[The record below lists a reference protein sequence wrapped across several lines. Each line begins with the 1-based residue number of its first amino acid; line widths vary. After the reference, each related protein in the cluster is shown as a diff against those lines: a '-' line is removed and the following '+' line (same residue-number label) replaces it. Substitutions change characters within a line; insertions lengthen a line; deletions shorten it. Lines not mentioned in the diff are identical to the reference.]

1 MMPSWIESVFA
12 FLFKYRPEVFEKG
25 DLVFG
30 APSSVMFLL
39 ALGLLIGGP
48 AVMTYA
54 GVRGKSTRRDR
65 WILSGLRVASLVVL
79 VLCLFRPMLLLS
91 DAVPQRN
98 FVAVLLDDSKSMTI
112 ADKAG
117 RPRGAFEVAAFA
129 PESTLLTELRRK
141 FQVRLFRV
149 NASAE
154 RIESTRGLTFEA
166 QQTHIGDALERVR
179 QELESVPVSGIVLV
193 SDGADNSRAPIG
205 DQLLSLRARSIPVFT
220 VGVGEERF
228 EKDIEI
234 RRVEAPHAV
243 MRGSAVAADV
253 LIRQRGYSGRRLP
266 ILVEDDGRIV
276 AADSIWMPNDGEVAP
291 IRISVFLNRAG
302 ARALTFRI
310 PLQAGEQ
317 VTQNNAAVAL
327 VDVRQRRERILY
339 VEGEPRYEAR
349 FIRAAVKA
357 DSNLQLVTMQ
367 RTAEDKFLRL
377 DVNTGE
383 ELVRGFPTTREE
395 LFSYR
400 SIVLG
405 SIEASFFS
413 QEQMKMLSEFVSVR
427 GGGMLFLGG
436 RRAFAEG
443 GYAGTPLADVMPV
456 IIEGP
461 PVPDS
466 LTFFADL
473 KATVT
478 PPGRSAA
485 VTQIAATPAQ
495 ADARWRTLPAITSVN
510 YIRRVKPGAITILQG
525 VLPPTGRAGWPT
537 QKLDT
542 YTQPVLAYQRFGR
555 GLSIAM
561 PVQDSYQWQMDPA
574 ADSTDISYQTF
585 WRQLLRQLTADV
597 PGPLQLS
604 VPTDQVM
611 VGQPATIRATV
622 TDSLYVPRN
631 DAQVMMHVTGGVA
644 GSPDVPMEWVVDRD
658 GEYRATFTPTTNGL
672 QVVRVE
678 VTDSTGRRL
687 SDSVVVRVGDMNAEY
702 VDAEM
707 RPSLLERIA
716 DETGGKFYR
725 PDRVSTLVEDLAMSK
740 NGVTVVNQMDL
751 WDMPFL
757 FLLLVALVSAE
768 WAYRRARGLA

>member
-1 MMPSWIESVFA
+1 MPSWIESVFA

-30 APSSVMFLL
+30 APSSVIFLL
-39 ALGLLIGGP
+39 GLGLLIGAP

-91 DAVPQRN
+91 DAIPQRN
-98 FVAVLLDDSKSMTI
+98 FVAVVLDDSKSMTI
-112 ADKAG
+112 ADRGKE
-117 RPRGAFEVAAFA
+117 PRAAFEVGTFA
-129 PESTLLTELRRK
+129 PESTLLTALRKK
-141 FQVRLFRV
+141 FQVRLFRM

-154 RIESTRGLTFEA
+154 RIESTKGLTFEA
-166 QQTHIGDALERVR
+166 QQSHLGDAVERVR

-193 SDGADNSRAPIG
+193 TDGADNSRVPIG

-228 EKDIEI
+228 DKDIEI
-234 RRVEAPHAV
+234 RRVEAPHTV
-243 MRGSAVAADV
+243 MRGSAITADI
-253 LIRQRGYSGRRLP
+253 LIRQRGFSGRRLP
-266 ILVEDDGRIV
+266 LIVEDGGRIV
-276 AADSIWMPNDGEVAP
+276 AADTIAMPADGDVAP
-291 IRISVFLNRAG
+291 LRVSVFLNTAG

-310 PLQAGEQ
+310 PVQGGEQ
-317 VTQNNAAVAL
+317 VTQNNEAVTL
-327 VDVRQRRERILY
+327 VDVRQRREQILY
-339 VEGEPRYEAR
+339 IEGEPRYEAR
-349 FIRAAVKA
+349 FVRAAVKA
-357 DSNLQLVTMQ
+357 DSNLQLITMQ

-377 DVNTGE
+377 DVNSGE
-383 ELVRGFPTTREE
+383 QLVTGFPKTREE
-395 LFSYR
+395 LFGFR
-400 SIVLG
+400 AIVMG

-413 QEQMKMLSEFVSVR
+413 QEQMKMLADFVSVR

-443 GYAGTPLADVMPV
+443 GYTGTPLAEVMPV
-456 IIEGP
+456 VIEGP
-461 PVPDS
+461 PVADS

-473 KATVT
+473 KAMVT
-478 PPGRSAA
+478 PPGRSSSI
-485 VTQIAATPAQ
+485 TQIAQTVAK
-495 ADARWRTLPAITSVN
+495 ADERWRTLPNVTTVN
-510 YIRRVKPGAITILQG
+510 YIRRVKPGAITLLQG
-525 VLPPTGRAGWPT
+525 VKPDSGRAGWPS
-537 QKLDT
+537 QRLDS
-542 YTQPVLAYQRFGR
+542 YTQPVLVTERFGR
-555 GLSIAM
+555 GVSMAL
-561 PVQDSYQWQMDPA
+561 PVQDTYLWQMDPR

-611 VGQPATIRATV
+611 AGQPATIRAIV
-622 TDSLYVPRN
+622 TDTLYRPRN
-631 DAQVMMHVTGGVA
+631 DARVTMHVSGAVA

-672 QVVRVE
+672 QTIRVE
-678 VTDSTGRRL
+678 AVDSAGQRFT
-687 SDSVVVRVGDMNAEY
+687 DSVVVRVGDLNAEY

-707 RPSLLERIA
+707 RASLLKRIA

-725 PDRVSTLVEDLAMSK
+725 PDRVSTLPEDLAMSK
-740 NGVTVVNQMDL
+740 NGVTVVNQLDL

-757 FLLLVALVSAE
+757 FLLLVALVCAE